1 MWRRRAAFSPPLPPA
16 PTDSNNGKPPPGS
29 SAIRRA
35 DAADMRRISGKRG
48 KPGGDSAGEKSP
60 LLPGARPPSAGRVAD
75 ESAAQGSLFAG
86 RHAVRPFLCRAL
98 SAVGQDRHERAF
110 GRVSSFGH
118 PPRAAAAAR
127 DASGIRFPGGGTASR
142 CGRMFTGAREYPAFC
157 SPGQLRRAFR
167 RRLAASFSPL
177 SRRRSGVS
185 SRFRMSGR
193 RTLRMF
199 PLSRCACRMRARE
212 QRRRGPRG
220 QSRGGLLTDEDA

>member
-1 MWRRRAAFSPPLPPA
+1 MWRRLAAFSPPLPLA

-60 LLPGARPPSAGRVAD
+60 LLPDARPPSAGRVAD

-167 RRLAASFSPL
+167 RRLAASFSPPVPP
-177 SRRRSGVS
+177 SFRRIVTVPHERTTNAPNVPSLPM
-185 SRFRMSGR
+185 RM
-193 RTLRMF
+193 
-199 PLSRCACRMRARE
+199 PYARE
-212 QRRRGPRG
+212 GTTTKRTARSV
-220 QSRGGLLTDEDA
+220 SRGAPY